1 MAAQKRI
8 LLEDWQEIKPYNKTA
23 KSDLYFLGISNE
35 INDKIYEKEFHLPLQ
50 NFIREEGISLFC
62 MFLTSYLE
70 DIISGSEVWNSFIK
84 KHKELYGKPLP
95 FYETDK
101 NYVEGEVNIQDVKF
115 LVWYFINTVN
125 KNILLNPHD
134 PFIQSISEG
143 LVGILETEYEYAPEN
158 DLLRETYQIEPTQD
172 YYEVRR
178 LLNNILT
185 KTYLFF
191 PDTGFALLRQEAEI
205 MEAGRR
211 VEATLDDNR
220 DRFIHEACTSLLAL
234 SAKEWA
240 VLILGKKHPVAKD
253 VEKMWGAKST
263 VSGNEAFQLN
273 VIMKSG
279 QLVVSW
285 VFQKDDKVYLISFEG
300 DRKTL
305 ASVISYIEETWSLDE
320 KGPTNNI

>member
-35 INDKIYEKEFHLPLQ
+35 INDKIYEKEFHIPLQ

-253 VEKMWGAKST
+253 LEKMSPRVQG
-263 VSGNEAFQLN
+263 
-273 VIMKSG
+273 
-279 QLVVSW
+279 
-285 VFQKDDKVYLISFEG
+285 SFLFLGE
-300 DRKTL
+300 
-305 ASVISYIEETWSLDE
+305 DE
-320 KGPTNNI
+320 KYLKIKHIATDKKFKLLKSSFPKHKDLKEKASSSWAS

>member
-1 MAAQKRI
+1 M
-8 LLEDWQEIKPYNKTA
+8 
-23 KSDLYFLGISNE
+23 
-35 INDKIYEKEFHLPLQ
+35 
-50 NFIREEGISLFC
+50 
-62 MFLTSYLE
+62 
-70 DIISGSEVWNSFIK
+70 
-84 KHKELYGKPLP
+84 
-95 FYETDK
+95 
-101 NYVEGEVNIQDVKF
+101 KF

-205 MEAGRR
+205 IEAGRR
-211 VEATLDDNR
+211 VEAALDDNR
-220 DRFIHEACTSLLAL
+220 DRFIHEVCTSLLAL

-240 VLILGKKHPVAKD
+240 CSDFG
-253 VEKMWGAKST
+253 
-263 VSGNEAFQLN
+263 
-273 VIMKSG
+273 
-279 QLVVSW
+279 
-285 VFQKDDKVYLISFEG
+285 
-300 DRKTL
+300 
-305 ASVISYIEETWSLDE
+305 
-320 KGPTNNI
+320 